1 MVLECRPRPG
11 CRLGL

>member
-1 MVLECRPRPG
+1 MVLECRPCQG